1 MDIIKRRIAHL
12 LGVEPNTLIVVPETN
27 NQYIITTSD
36 FKNYVYSEKDD
47 IIIDFDSLS
56 NKDKTSDKYLTASEK
71 EDLYLNNQGLIG
83 FTLNKIS
90 IIDGIELE
98 ELRDVCNLG
107 FAKALSNFN
116 KNEGIKFSTYC
127 VRCMLNELYY
137 YLRKEQKKIYS
148 NISFDKELKNEKD
161 GTSIKIGDLIDSKI
175 NGYKSI
181 EETTLNSE
189 LRNVLLDCIRYLEED
204 EQYLIIY
211 RYGLNDDIVLTQTKI
226 AEHLNMSQA
235 NISKLEKTCLKK
247 LRILMKRKNYVYNA
261 RNKTIEKSAEDIYL
275 TGADEKYNYLDK
287 NSDENIALIAC
298 ERLKINIEE
307 IDEIKPTNNSYEFI
321 VTFHNNNRIYGVV
334 NNITTHVELK
344 KKDLSKNDRF
354 MELILKLPTLYIPT
368 RLDIETDIYNI
379 NYNVRKLKKEINKLT
394 DTEKYII
401 THIFGI
407 LNTEQFLTNDI
418 ANKLNLTIEEVYE
431 IRKNAMKTLI
441 KKFNK

>member
-1 MDIIKRRIAHL
+1 
-12 LGVEPNTLIVVPETN
+12 
-27 NQYIITTSD
+27 
-36 FKNYVYSEKDD
+36 
-47 IIIDFDSLS
+47 
-56 NKDKTSDKYLTASEK
+56 
-71 EDLYLNNQGLIG
+71 
-83 FTLNKIS
+83 
-90 IIDGIELE
+90 
-98 ELRDVCNLG
+98 
-107 FAKALSNFN
+107 
-116 KNEGIKFSTYC
+116 
-127 VRCMLNELYY
+127 
-137 YLRKEQKKIYS
+137 
-148 NISFDKELKNEKD
+148 
-161 GTSIKIGDLIDSKI
+161 
-175 NGYKSI
+175 
-181 EETTLNSE
+181 
-189 LRNVLLDCIRYLEED
+189 
-204 EQYLIIY
+204 
-211 RYGLNDDIVLTQTKI
+211 
-226 AEHLNMSQA
+226 
-235 NISKLEKTCLKK
+235 
-247 LRILMKRKNYVYNA
+247 MKRKNYVYNA